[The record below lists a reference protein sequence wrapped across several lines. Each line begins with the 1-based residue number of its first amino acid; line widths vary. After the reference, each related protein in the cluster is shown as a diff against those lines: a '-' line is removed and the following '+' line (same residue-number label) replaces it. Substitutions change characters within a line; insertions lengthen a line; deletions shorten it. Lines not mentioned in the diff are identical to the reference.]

1 MLMRTKLWCALLVLL
16 AGCGGGSAEAGG
28 EVLVFAAASL
38 TEAFGE
44 IEEAFVAANPG
55 ATVTFNFAGSQ
66 TLATQINEGAPADV
80 FASANQTQ
88 MDVVGE
94 AGEPFIANVLQI
106 AVEPGNPLGIE
117 TLEDLARPDVTL
129 VMAAEE
135 VPAGQYARE
144 ALDAAGV
151 TVDPASLEQDVRAVL
166 SRVSLGEADA
176 GIVYAS
182 DVASAGDEV
191 SGVEIPDEQNVPATY
206 PIATLPEAPNP
217 EGAEAFVAFVRSE
230 EGQTILAEHGFTRLE

>member
-1 MLMRTKLWCALLVLL
+1 MVLL
-16 AGCGGGSAEAGG
+16 AGCGGASTEG
-28 EVLVFAAASL
+28 EVVVFAAASL
-38 TEAFGE
+38 TDAFDDIGD
-44 IEEAFVAANPG
+44 AFTAANPG
-55 ATVTFNFAGSQ
+55 VTVTYNFAGSQ

-88 MDVVGE
+88 MDAVADGGGLAAE
-94 AGEPFIANVLQI
+94 AQPFTANVLEI

-117 TLEDLARPDVTL
+117 TLADLARPDVTL
-129 VMAAEE
+129 VLAAAE

-144 ALDAAGV
+144 ALANAGV
-151 TVDPASLEQDVRAVL
+151 TVEPASLEQDVRAVL

-191 SGVEIPDEQNVPATY
+191 EGVPIPDGQNVPATY
-206 PIATLPEAPNP
+206 PIATLAEAPNP
-217 EGAEAFVAFVRSE
+217 EAADAFVAFVLSE
-230 EGQTILAEHGFTRLE
+230 EGRAILADHGFTEL